1 MDDSTLEE
9 AKWRAEF
16 ERFGEEQV
24 RSTLDR
30 GQFHEPKAQFARRWL
45 GDEALARRDREKKTY
60 QYVRWTFVA
69 ALAAVFVGILGI
81 VATLIVAALF
91 H

>member
-1 MDDSTLEE
+1 
-9 AKWRAEF
+9 
-16 ERFGEEQV
+16 
-24 RSTLDR
+24 
-30 GQFHEPKAQFARRWL
+30 
-45 GDEALARRDREKKTY
+45 
-60 QYVRWTFVA
+60 VRWTFVA